1 MITRD
6 LDAERVRS
14 IRLFKDVSELHFQ
27 ALLRSASVRYSHARS
42 IVFKEGSR
50 PNTLFILLEGA
61 LELFSEHRDKRRTI
75 AIIRP
80 IKPCVLA
87 SIWHDRHRLSARA
100 LTASQL
106 LLIPARLLHDMIETD
121 IGFASA
127 ATAELASECGE
138 VVKHLKNYSLRTAPE
153 RLAYWMLRFDRDS
166 GGAGQFTL
174 PCDKRTLASY
184 LGMAPEH
191 LSRNLAALA
200 PAGLHVR
207 GRRVVLKDRPALAA
221 VAGLSPA
228 AEHDAHYNLISI
240 KQSLT
245 TPR

>member
-6 LDAERVRS
+6 LDAARVRS
-14 IRLFKDVSELHFQ
+14 IRLFKDASESHFQ
-27 ALLRSASVRYSHARS
+27 ALLRSASVRHSQARS

-50 PNTLFILLEGA
+50 PNTLFTLLDGT
-61 LELFSEHRDKRRTI
+61 LELFSEHHDKRRTL

-87 SIWHDRHRLSARA
+87 SIWHDRHRLSARV
-100 LTASQL
+100 LTASEL
-106 LLIPARLLHDMIETD
+106 LLTPARLLHDMIESD

-127 ATAELASECGE
+127 ATAELADECGE
-138 VVKHLKNYSLRTAPE
+138 VVEHLKNYSLRSAPE
-153 RLAYWMLRFDRDS
+153 RLASWMLRFDRDS

-191 LSRNLAALA
+191 LSRNIAALA
-200 PAGLHVR
+200 PAGLVVR
-207 GRRVVLKDRPALAA
+207 GRRVALRDRSALAA
-221 VAGLSPA
+221 VAGLSA
-228 AEHDAHYNLISI
+228 GG
-240 KQSLT
+240 
-245 TPR
+245 